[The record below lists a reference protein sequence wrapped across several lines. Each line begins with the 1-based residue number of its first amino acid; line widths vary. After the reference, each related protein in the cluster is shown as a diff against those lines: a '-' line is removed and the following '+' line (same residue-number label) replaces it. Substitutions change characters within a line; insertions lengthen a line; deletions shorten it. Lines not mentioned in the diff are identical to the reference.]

1 MKKII
6 LLSIILNL
14 SLNGLTQKIISASNP
29 LEEILQKDFDSTILY
44 SYSGWKSYRPNYL
57 IIAKKDSLV
66 FFYRYSSMDK
76 NFGSRDNAP
85 LNSDI
90 HSKLISNQLEFIET
104 KPSINDYFSWV
115 DTKSSNKS
123 IWKDITKY
131 NIWNL
136 VDGAKLDSL
145 DTNCETEL
153 HMGYEIFKLITKDKI
168 IQLQYYDP
176 KGQNEN
182 CKFNQTRDD
191 IVKIEEII
199 FEYFKLSIKLIQ

>member
-6 LLSIILNL
+6 LLTIILKI
-14 SLNGLTQKIISASNP
+14 SFNGFSQEIISASNP
-29 LEEILQKDFDSTILY
+29 LEEILQKDFDSTILF
-44 SYSGWKSYRPNYL
+44 SYSNRGYYHNYL

-66 FFYRYSSMDK
+66 YFYRYSSPLK
-76 NFGSRDNAP
+76 NNFIDNKVP
-85 LNSDI
+85 YNSDTLL
-90 HSKLISNQLEFIET
+90 KLITNQLEFVET
-104 KPSINDYFSWV
+104 KPDINSYFSWV

-176 KGQNEN
+176 KGQNEI
-182 CKFNQTRDD
+182 CKFNQTLDD
-191 IVKIEEII
+191 VIKIEEII
-199 FEYFKLSIKLIQ
+199 FEYFNSKN